1 MGAGLFAHRS
11 LVLPSSQQDGNTIKP
26 PFPSAAFGPD
36 ARRFLQAGE
45 GAVAWFGAFTT
56 WGQETEGKQP
66 AGLEPRA
73 GCAYGTDTD
82 TA

>member
-45 GAVAWFGAFTT
+45 GGCGVVWGIYHLGARDR
-56 WGQETEGKQP
+56 GQ
-66 AGLEPRA
+66 AACRS
-73 GCAYGTDTD
+73 GTPSRIRIWNRH
-82 TA
+82 